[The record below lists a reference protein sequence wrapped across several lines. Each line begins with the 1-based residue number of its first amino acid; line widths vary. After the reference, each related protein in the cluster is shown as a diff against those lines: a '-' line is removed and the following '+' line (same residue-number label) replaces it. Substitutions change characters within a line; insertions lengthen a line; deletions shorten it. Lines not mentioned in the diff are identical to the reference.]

1 MAPRFV
7 SPLPLNE
14 AADRLCC
21 RLVVMRF
28 QPAHQL
34 VAALLVALG
43 LTTCLFVFGK
53 LTPSIPDPLDFTILL
68 CRL

>member
-21 RLVVMRF
+21 LLGAMRF

-43 LTTCLFVFGK
+43 LTASLFVFRRRS
-53 LTPSIPDPLDFTILL
+53 P
-68 CRL
+68 